1 MTQNGKPNLNSLNN
15 LFKNPK
21 ILFLSIFFAV
31 ILWIYLNLSYT
42 YSIEMEVPL
51 ELTYSKSE
59 AVADQLPSNLDVT
72 VNGRGWDLLNIIMFK
87 KLQYK
92 LDLSKYKQESKII
105 TNQSIQERLNLP
117 SNVSLTKIEPEEID
131 INLDKYS
138 EKYVRLRSNLIVK
151 TKDSYKLVGSIKLSP
166 DSVKIIGANSVL
178 SKIKFIPTEV
188 KVIEDI
194 NSNMSGLINIK
205 DTLGNLIKIEPKSV
219 RYSFN
224 VELSADKNFA
234 DLDIAINNVPE
245 NKEVL
250 LIPPKA
256 EISLKGGVEQLSKI
270 NPAEIKLF
278 IDFKKLEDDTLG
290 YFVPEIQLP
299 VEANVININP
309 PKFQYII
316 KMK

>member
-1 MTQNGKPNLNSLNN
+1 VI
-15 LFKNPK
+15 KNPR
-21 ILFLSIFFAV
+21 ILLLSVFFAI

-42 YSIEMEVPL
+42 YSIEVQVPL
-51 ELTYSKSE
+51 EVNYSKSE

-72 VNGRGWDLLNIIMFK
+72 VNGKGWDLLNIVLFK

-92 LDLSKYKQESKII
+92 LDLSKFKSESKIV
-105 TNQSIQERLNLP
+105 TNQSIPERINLP
-117 SNVSLTKIEPEEID
+117 SNITITKIEPEELD
-131 INLDKYS
+131 INIDRYS
-138 EKYVRLRSNLIVK
+138 EKYVRLKSNLVIK
-151 TKDSYKLVGSIKLSP
+151 TKDNYKLVGSIKLSP

-178 SKIKFIPTEV
+178 NKIKFVPTEL
-188 KVIEDI
+188 KVIEDV
-194 NSNMSGLINIK
+194 NSNMSGLINVK
-205 DTLGNLIKIEPKSV
+205 DTLGNLIRIEPRSIK
-219 RYSFN
+219 YSFS
-224 VELSADKNFA
+224 VELSADKNFE
-234 DLDIAINNVPE
+234 DIEIAVNNIPD

-270 NPAEIKLF
+270 NPSEIKLY

-299 VEANVININP
+299 VEANVVNITP
-309 PKFQYII
+309 QKFQYII

>member
-1 MTQNGKPNLNSLNN
+1 VTQNGKPNLNSLNN

>member
-1 MTQNGKPNLNSLNN
+1 
-15 LFKNPK
+15 
-21 ILFLSIFFAV
+21 
-31 ILWIYLNLSYT
+31 
-42 YSIEMEVPL
+42 MEVPL

>member
-1 MTQNGKPNLNSLNN
+1 

-21 ILFLSIFFAV
+21 ILFLSIFFAI

-42 YSIEMEVPL
+42 YSIEVEVPL

-72 VNGRGWDLLNIIMFK
+72 VNGKGWDLLNILVFK
-87 KLQYK
+87 KLHYK

-105 TNQSIQERLNLP
+105 TNQSIQDRLNLP
-117 SNVSLTKIEPEEID
+117 SNITLTKIEPEEID

-151 TKDSYKLVGSIKLSP
+151 TKENYKLVGTIKLSP
-166 DSVKIIGANSVL
+166 DSVKIIGANSVIN
-178 SKIKFIPTEV
+178 KIKFVPTEV
-188 KVIEDI
+188 KIIDDI

-224 VELSADKNFA
+224 VELAADKNFEG
-234 DLDIAINNVPE
+234 LEIAINNVPD

-270 NPAEIKLF
+270 NPSDIKLF

-290 YFVPEIQLP
+290 YFVPEVQLP
-299 VEANVININP
+299 VEANLLNINP

>member
-1 MTQNGKPNLNSLNN
+1 M
-15 LFKNPK
+15 
-21 ILFLSIFFAV
+21 

-42 YSIEMEVPL
+42 YSIEVKVPL

-59 AVADQLPSNLDVT
+59 AVADQLPSDLDVT
-72 VNGRGWDLLNIIMFK
+72 VNGKGWDLLNILMFK

-105 TNQSIQERLNLP
+105 TNQSIQERMNLP
-117 SNVSLTKIEPEEID
+117 TNLTLTKIEPEEID
-131 INLDKYS
+131 INIDKYS
-138 EKYVRLRSNLIVK
+138 EKFVKLRNNLVVK
-151 TKDSYKLVGSIKLSP
+151 TKDNYRLVGTIKLSP

-178 SKIKFIPTEV
+178 NKIKFVPTEM

-224 VELSADKNFA
+224 VELAADKNF
-234 DLDIAINNVPE
+234 DGLDIAINNVPE

-270 NPAEIKLF
+270 NPTEIKLF

-290 YFVPEIQLP
+290 YFIPEIQLP

>member
-1 MTQNGKPNLNSLNN
+1 M
-15 LFKNPK
+15 FKNPK
-21 ILFLSIFFAV
+21 ILFLSIFFAI

-42 YSIEMEVPL
+42 YSIEVEVPL

-72 VNGRGWDLLNIIMFK
+72 VNGKGWDLLNILVFK
-87 KLQYK
+87 KLHYK
-92 LDLSKYKQESKII
+92 LDLSKYKQESKIV

-117 SNVSLTKIEPEEID
+117 SNITLTKIEPGEID
-131 INLDKYS
+131 INIDKYS

-151 TKDSYKLVGSIKLSP
+151 TKENYKLVGSIKLSP
-166 DSVKIIGANSVL
+166 DSVKIIGANSVIN
-178 SKIKFIPTEV
+178 KIKFVPTEV
-188 KVIEDI
+188 KIIDDI

-205 DTLGNLIKIEPKSV
+205 DTLGNLIRIEPKSV

-224 VELSADKNFA
+224 VELAADKNFEG
-234 DLDIAINNVPE
+234 LDIAINNVPD

-270 NPAEIKLF
+270 NPSDIKLF

-290 YFVPEIQLP
+290 YFVPEVQLP
-299 VEANVININP
+299 VEANLININP

>member
-1 MTQNGKPNLNSLNN
+1 M
-15 LFKNPK
+15 FKNPK
-21 ILFLSIFFAV
+21 ILFLSVFFAI
-31 ILWIYLNLSYT
+31 ILWLYLNLSYT
-42 YSIEMEVPL
+42 YSIEIQVPL

-72 VNGRGWDLLNIIMFK
+72 VNGKGWDLLNILVFK

-92 LDLSKYKQESKII
+92 LDLSKFKQESKII

-117 SNVSLTKIEPEEID
+117 GNLTLTKIEPEEID

-138 EKYVRLRSNLIVK
+138 EKYVRIRSNLLVK
-151 TKDSYKLVGSIKLSP
+151 TKDNYKLVGTIKLSP
-166 DSVKIIGANSVL
+166 DSVKIIGANSVIN
-178 SKIKFIPTEV
+178 KIKYVPTEL
-188 KVIEDI
+188 KLIEDV

-205 DTLGNLIKIEPKSV
+205 DTLGNLIRIEPKSV

-224 VELSADKNFA
+224 VELSADKNFEG
-234 DLDIAINNVPE
+234 LDISINNVPD

-270 NPAEIKLF
+270 NPSEIKLF

-290 YFVPEIQLP
+290 YFVPEVQLP
-299 VEANVININP
+299 VEANIININP

>member
-1 MTQNGKPNLNSLNN
+1 M
-15 LFKNPK
+15 
-21 ILFLSIFFAV
+21 

-42 YSIEMEVPL
+42 YSIEVEVPL

-72 VNGRGWDLLNIIMFK
+72 VNGRGWDLLNILMFK

-105 TNQSIQERLNLP
+105 TNQYIQDRLNLP
-117 SNVSLTKIEPEEID
+117 SNITLTKIEPEVID
-131 INLDKYS
+131 INIDKYS
-138 EKYVRLRSNLIVK
+138 EKYVKLRNNLSVR
-151 TKDSYKLVGSIKLSP
+151 TKDNYRLVGNIRLSP
-166 DSVKIIGANSVL
+166 DSVKIIGANSIL
-178 SKIKFIPTEV
+178 NKIKFVPTEV
-188 KVIEDI
+188 KLVEDV

-224 VELSADKNFA
+224 VELAADKNFEG
-234 DLDIAINNVPE
+234 LEIAINNVPE

-270 NPAEIKLF
+270 NPSEIKLF
-278 IDFKKLEDDTLG
+278 IDFKQLEDDTLG

>member
-1 MTQNGKPNLNSLNN
+1 M
-15 LFKNPK
+15 FKNPK

-42 YSIEMEVPL
+42 YSIEVEVPL

-59 AVADQLPSNLDVT
+59 AVSDQLPSNLDVT
-72 VNGRGWDLLNIIMFK
+72 VNGKGWDLLNILMFK
-87 KLQYK
+87 KLHYK
-92 LDLSKYKQESKII
+92 LDLSKYKAESKII
-105 TNQSIQERLNLP
+105 TNQSIQDRLNLP
-117 SNVSLTKIEPEEID
+117 SNITLTKIEPEEIN

-138 EKYVRLRSNLIVK
+138 EKYVRLRSNLIIK
-151 TKDSYKLVGSIKLSP
+151 TKDNYKLVGTVKLSP
-166 DSVKIIGANSVL
+166 DSVKIIGANSVINR
-178 SKIKFIPTEV
+178 IKFVPTEV

-205 DTLGNLIKIEPKSV
+205 DTLGNLIRIEPKSV

-224 VELSADKNFA
+224 VELAADKNFEGI
-234 DLDIAINNVPE
+234 DIAINNVPD

-256 EISLKGGVEQLSKI
+256 EVSLKGGVEQLSKI
-270 NPAEIKLF
+270 NPSEIKLV

-299 VEANVININP
+299 VEANVVNINP

>member
-1 MTQNGKPNLNSLNN
+1 M
-15 LFKNPK
+15 FKNPR
-21 ILFLSIFFAV
+21 ILFLSVFFAI

-42 YSIEMEVPL
+42 YSIEVQVPL
-51 ELTYSKSE
+51 EVNYSKSE

-72 VNGRGWDLLNIIMFK
+72 VNGKGWDLLNIILFK

-92 LDLSKYKQESKII
+92 LDLSKFKSESKIV
-105 TNQSIQERLNLP
+105 TNQSITERINLP
-117 SNVSLTKIEPEEID
+117 SNITITKIEPEELD
-131 INLDKYS
+131 INIDRYS
-138 EKYVRLRSNLIVK
+138 EKFVRLKSNLVVK
-151 TKDSYKLVGSIKLSP
+151 TKDNYKLVGLIKLSP

-178 SKIKFIPTEV
+178 NKIKYVPTEI
-188 KVIEDI
+188 KVIEDV

-205 DTLGNLIKIEPKSV
+205 DTLGNLIRIEPHSV
-219 RYSFN
+219 KYSFN
-224 VELSADKNFA
+224 VELSADKNFE
-234 DLDIAINNVPE
+234 DIEIAVNNIPD

-270 NPAEIKLF
+270 NPSEIKLY

-299 VEANVININP
+299 VEANVVNITP
-309 PKFQYII
+309 QKFQYII

>member
-1 MTQNGKPNLNSLNN
+1 MN
-15 LFKNPK
+15 
-21 ILFLSIFFAV
+21 
-31 ILWIYLNLSYT
+31 
-42 YSIEMEVPL
+42 VPL

-59 AVADQLPSNLDVT
+59 AVADQLPSDLDVT
-72 VNGRGWDLLNIIMFK
+72 VSGRGWDLLNILMFK
-87 KLQYK
+87 KLHYK
-92 LDLSKYKQESKII
+92 LDLSKFKQETKII
-105 TNQSIQERLNLP
+105 TNQLIQDRLNLP
-117 SNVSLTKIEPEEID
+117 SNITLTKIEPEEID

-138 EKYVRLRSNLIVK
+138 EKFVKIRSNLVVK
-151 TKDSYKLVGSIKLSP
+151 TKDNYKLVGTIKLSP

-178 SKIKFIPTEV
+178 NKIKFVPTEV
-188 KVIEDI
+188 KFVEDV

-205 DTLGNLIKIEPKSV
+205 DTLGNLIRIEPKSIK
-219 RYSFN
+219 YSFN
-224 VELSADKNFA
+224 VELAADKNFEGI
-234 DLDIAINNVPE
+234 DIAINNVPE

-299 VEANVININP
+299 VEANVINITP
-309 PKFQYII
+309 QKFQYII

>member
-1 MTQNGKPNLNSLNN
+1 MMIGSCNLNNSSS

-42 YSIEMEVPL
+42 YSIEVNVPL
-51 ELTYSKSE
+51 EVTYSKSE
-59 AVADQLPSNLDVT
+59 AVADQLPSDLDVT
-72 VNGRGWDLLNIIMFK
+72 VNGKGWDLLNILMFK
-87 KLQYK
+87 KLHYK

-105 TNQSIQERLNLP
+105 TNQSIQDRLNLP
-117 SNVSLTKIEPEEID
+117 SNITLTKIEPEEID

-138 EKYVRLRSNLIVK
+138 EKYVRLRSNLIVR
-151 TKDSYKLVGSIKLSP
+151 TKDNYKLVGTIKLSP

-205 DTLGNLIKIEPKSV
+205 DTLVNLIKIEPKSV
-219 RYSFN
+219 RYNFN
-224 VELSADKNFA
+224 VELSADKNFEGI
-234 DLDIAINNVPE
+234 DIAINNVPD

-270 NPAEIKLF
+270 NPSEIKLF